1 MDLSSIA
8 NELSN
13 IENNQ
18 FGLNKLLLNLILQI
32 FLKNN
37 MDDPNDIITTI
48 SEYIEIDQFNP
59 LIIQL
64 ANQLNIMW
72 NGNNWCWIEN
82 IYCD

>member
-13 IENNQ
+13 IESNQ

-37 MDDPNDIITTI
+37 IDDPNDIIITI
-48 SEYIEIDQFNP
+48 SEYLDVNP
-59 LIIQL
+59 TSTLIIQL

-72 NGNNWCWIEN
+72 NGSNWVWIE
-82 IYCD
+82 C

>member
-13 IENNQ
+13 IESNQ

-37 MDDPNDIITTI
+37 VDDPNDIIITI
-48 SEYIEIDQFNP
+48 SEYLDVNP
-59 LIIQL
+59 NSTLIIQL

-72 NGNNWCWIEN
+72 NGSNWVWIE
-82 IYCD
+82 C